1 MKFKVGDKVKVKSIE
16 EIKKLPHHQI
26 YNEGEE
32 DEEVPGVHGE
42 CKDTDEFGNVI
53 TAHNSFIDSMYQYC
67 GKEFIVEEAC
77 GDGNY
82 KLKNACKWSFIACWL
97 ERVQHYVESFDE
109 E

>member
-1 MKFKVGDKVKVKSIE
+1 MKFNVGDKVKVKLIE

-32 DEEVPGVHGE
+32 DEEIHGE
-42 CKDTDEFGNVI
+42 CVDTDKLGNII
-53 TAHNSFIDSMYQYC
+53 TADNSFVDSMYCYC

-97 ERVQHYVESFDE
+97 ELAQRYVETFDE